1 MNTKRIA
8 ALAALLVFP
17 LMMVGAGAAKAVTIT
32 GNVTVTS
39 SNGSFNLD
47 VGTTPFA
54 GGTVSNNGNTLTDNG
69 FSLSLSPGNPVQGD
83 LFDITTGRNGSSAL
97 TITFSDFS
105 DGSAMVSC
113 TTNNC
118 VETGTVQYNASSFSL
133 NPSGF
138 TVAFADGAVMT
149 IQDGGNCGWDD
160 SCGNQGGNTIAEQ
173 YTLTLTQDPRTSV
186 PEPGSLALFGTPL
199 LGLGLVWRRRNRNVL

>member
-8 ALAALLVFP
+8 VVAALLVSP
-17 LMMVGAGAAKAVTIT
+17 LMMIGAGSAKAVTIT
-32 GNVTVTS
+32 GDVTVTS
-39 SNGSFNLD
+39 SNGSFNLG

-69 FSLSLSPGNPVQGD
+69 FSLSLTQGNPVQGD
-83 LFDITTGRNGSSAL
+83 LFDITTGNSGSSAL

-118 VETGTVQYNASSFSL
+118 VETGTVQYDASSFSL

-149 IQDGGNCGWDD
+149 IQDGGNCRDD
-160 SCGNQGGNTIAEQ
+160 NCGNQGGNTIAEQ

-186 PEPGSLALFGTPL
+186 PEPGSLALLGTPL
-199 LGLGLVWRRRNRNVL
+199 LGLGLVRRRRNRNVL